1 MDEKIGIILQG
12 NRFNQGF
19 IRSLI
24 RIKDSKLM
32 YFITESGQASSRDK
46 AVEELLK
53 QIQGTES
60 ISDLFSMDYIFFFLD
75 KVMKK
80 DNEILLQLKHLFKG
94 ILYIIPENIQEI
106 SSLLKAN
113 DLPECTVLNFPD
125 LCKEPFIEIF
135 QPGNPGTRNVTKG
148 LDLFMSLGYNTIMI
162 KNDVE
167 NGIIDRL
174 QMAFINSALLILK
187 KGFKVSIIDSCLKFR
202 LGFKHGIFQLA
213 DIYGIDKIFKRYKI
227 MGVQI
232 PDIIE
237 DMYRKKQLGKS
248 TGISF
253 YNYSTDIPI
262 IPDEEIYKINP
273 YDLISPVVNVAA
285 NLLEISEPDDI
296 NKFFTLE
303 YGSEEGILSIGDG
316 IGINHIV
323 ENLHENY
330 KRLDDSLF
338 RASSKLTEMVNK
350 NFLGIK
356 NGAGFYKYN
365 SNESDFGP
373 VRYYSRDRYAYI
385 VMNRPEA
392 LNALNEEMWKG
403 LKLAIEKGNNDDKIV
418 SLVITGTGRSFSAGD
433 DIKMMSKWNN
443 SVDAS
448 LWLDQYANPLIDT
461 ITGSSKPIISIIDG
475 IAFGGGCELNMLFDI
490 VIASNRSIF
499 SVPEGLIGALP
510 PVASSYGIALTGR
523 KLFRYLLTS
532 EWINAYQAK
541 DLGFV
546 DLVVSPEQLPFLVYE
561 FTEKISRNAPM
572 SITNTKRV
580 INAYKE
586 NFKSLERLAGSY
598 LVINAGSE
606 DFKNG
611 QKAFLNKQKVK
622 WRGK

>member
-1 MDEKIGIILQG
+1 MDEKIGIILQD
-12 NRFNQGF
+12 NRVNQGF
-19 IRSLI
+19 LRSLI
-24 RIKDSKLM
+24 KIKDDKLM
-32 YFITESGQASSRDK
+32 YFITVPGQASSVDK
-46 AVEELLK
+46 ELEKLLN

-60 ISDLFSMDYIFFFLD
+60 LINLFSMDYIFYFLD
-75 KVMKK
+75 KGMKK
-80 DNEILLQLKHLFKG
+80 DDEILMRLKHSFKG
-94 ILYIIPENIQEI
+94 ILYIIPEHIQKI
-106 SSLLKAN
+106 LPLVRAN
-113 DLPECTVLNFPD
+113 VLPECTVLNFPD
-125 LCKEPFIEIF
+125 LCKVPFIEIF
-135 QPGNPGTRNVTKG
+135 QPGNAGTRNVSKS
-148 LDLFMSLGYNTIMI
+148 LDLFRSLGYNTIMI
-162 KNDVE
+162 KNNME

-174 QMAFINSALLILK
+174 QLAFINSALLILE
-187 KGFKVSIIDSCLKFR
+187 KGFKVSTVDSCLKFR
-202 LGFKHGIFQLA
+202 LGFRHGIFELV
-213 DIYGIDKIFKRYKI
+213 DLYGIDKIFKKYKI
-227 MGVQI
+227 MGFKI
-232 PDIIE
+232 PDIIG

-248 TGISF
+248 TGIGF

-262 IPDEEIYKINP
+262 IPDDETYKINP
-273 YDLISPVVNVAA
+273 YDMISPVVNVAA
-285 NLLEISEPDDI
+285 NLLEISEPDDL

-316 IGINHIV
+316 IGITHIV
-323 ENLHENY
+323 ENLYENY
-330 KRLDDSLF
+330 KRLDDGLYL
-338 RASSKLTEMVNK
+338 ASGKLMEMVDK
-350 NFLGIK
+350 NLLGVE

-365 SNESDFGP
+365 YKESDFGP
-373 VRYYSRDRYAYI
+373 VGYYRRDRYAYI
-385 VMNRPEA
+385 VMTRPEA

-403 LKLAIEKGNNDDKIV
+403 LKLSVEKGISDDKVLSII
-418 SLVITGTGRSFSAGD
+418 ITGTGRSFSAGD
-433 DIKMMSKWNN
+433 DIKMMSRWNN

-448 LWLDQYANPLIDT
+448 LWLNQYANPLIDT
-461 ITGSSKPIISIIDG
+461 ITGSSKPIISIVDG

-546 DLVVSPEQLPFLVYE
+546 DLVVSPEQLPFMVYE
-561 FTEKISRNAPM
+561 FTEKIGKNAPM
-572 SITNTKRV
+572 SLTNTKRL

-622 WRGK
+622 WRGN